1 MIVLN
6 CKNKE
11 TLKNLPRIPLLVPE
25 ESRNVDVHREGSVMD
40 IHREGTFGK
49 SFKQVTKKA
58 RGSLGLGT
66 WGRRARP
73 RASNTVITF
82 YMQVLL

>member
-1 MIVLN
+1 
-6 CKNKE
+6 
-11 TLKNLPRIPLLVPE
+11 
-25 ESRNVDVHREGSVMD
+25 MD
-40 IHREGTFGK
+40 IHSEGTFGK
-49 SFKQVTKKA
+49 SFKQLTKKA

-82 YMQVLL
+82 YIRGTEPFVLHTP